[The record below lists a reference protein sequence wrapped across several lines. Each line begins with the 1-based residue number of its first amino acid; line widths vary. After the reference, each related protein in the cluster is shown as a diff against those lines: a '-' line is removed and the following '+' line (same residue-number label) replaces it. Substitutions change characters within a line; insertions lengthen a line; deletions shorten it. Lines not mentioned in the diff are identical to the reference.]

1 MYVQLYT
8 LESRLA
14 FAGWTQSNVD
24 NYQGPTPQIVAGL
37 AEHVRSKLGSTYSVS
52 ESGTAG
58 PGRGPT
64 RRMP

>member
-14 FAGWTQSNVD
+14 FAGWTQSDVD

-37 AEHVRSKLGSTYSVS
+37 AEHVRSKLGCKVLFVQL
-52 ESGTAG
+52 
-58 PGRGPT
+58 
-64 RRMP
+64 